1 MYDAVDLYPIAHA
14 RAEKESPHEFPDY
27 DPFSTR
33 LYRGVL
39 RGAALAGKERETM
52 KIFNRKQMPI
62 SDCPSS
68 ILRVFQKS
76 RLNGAHYEQPPH
88 HRRLFPLGTWLQQL
102 ERQKWGIPHRNR
114 MSPVLPK
121 MYAGKQS
128 TLIVREMLRRSGSLR
143 INHDGLVTLR
153 WAWLKTFTLGLSK
166 SEKRNTST
174 SRIVK

>member
-1 MYDAVDLYPIAHA
+1 
-14 RAEKESPHEFPDY
+14 
-27 DPFSTR
+27 
-33 LYRGVL
+33 
-39 RGAALAGKERETM
+39 M

-102 ERQKWGIPHRNR
+102 ERQKWGIRHRNR

-121 MYAGKQS
+121 IYAGKQS
-128 TLIVREMLRRSGSLR
+128 KLIVREMLRRSGTLR

-153 WAWLKTFTLGLSK
+153 WAWLKNLYSWTLK
-166 SEKRNTST
+166 
-174 SRIVK
+174 V

>member
-14 RAEKESPHEFPDY
+14 RAEKESLHEFPDY

-33 LYRGVL
+33 FYRGVL

-68 ILRVFQKS
+68 ILRVFQNS
-76 RLNGAHYEQPPH
+76 RLNGAHYEQPRH

-102 ERQKWGIPHRNR
+102 ERQKWGIRHRNR

-121 MYAGKQS
+121 IYAGKQS
-128 TLIVREMLRRSGSLR
+128 KLIVREMLRRSGSLR

-153 WAWLKTFTLGLSK
+153 WAWLKNLYSWTLK
-166 SEKRNTST
+166 
-174 SRIVK
+174 V